1 METSDINI
9 INDIQNELDEYLLK
23 LTRLKSVIIYKKI
36 LEIHNLLDDIK
47 KIIITDKIYSI

>member
-1 METSDINI
+1 MEISDINI

-23 LTRLKSVIIYKKI
+23 LNRLKLVIIYKKI